1 MTRPLALIG
10 WLFVVVD
17 LIGAALLAT
26 SRGGDAATRG
36 LGPGLGMA
44 LATLAAVAGVLLWLG
59 RGPERGGLVVL
70 GAILAAAPF
79 AFGAAMTISRQG
91 LGLIYPSLRER
102 KRPMEPSPQYAYPD
116 AAGREAALAIV
127 MNDYAKL
134 DSILRATPGPDLT
147 ARDERGVSLLGL
159 ATNAAIMDGGTMR
172 DLDALKLLLAAG
184 AKPRPDDLGPDR
196 SLIEQVA
203 GDRTERQT
211 VALEWL
217 LDAGLG
223 PDTPTLDGQPVL
235 FQPDLAPAAAR
246 LLLARGANRMART
259 TNGGRLDWSPVTYQA
274 DLRRW
279 ATALAL
285 LKGGVPVDHGT
296 PAGSVLAR
304 VLRNSAS
311 RTTDQERADP
321 AFQAF
326 MAAVSR

>member
-1 MTRPLALIG
+1 MTRPLLILG
-10 WLFVVVD
+10 WIFVVVD

-70 GAILAAAPF
+70 GAILAAAPY
-79 AFGAAMTISRQG
+79 AFGAAMTVSRQG

-159 ATNAAIMDGGTMR
+159 ATNAAIMDSGTMR

-184 AKPRPDDLGPDR
+184 AKPCPDDLGPDR

-235 FQPDLAPAAAR
+235 FPPGPGPGRGAPAAGPWRQPDGPYHQRRPAR
-246 LLLARGANRMART
+246 LVAGYLPGRPSALGHRAGAVGRWSSGRPRHARWFGTGSGAPQQRVAHHR
-259 TNGGRLDWSPVTYQA
+259 P
-274 DLRRW
+274 
-279 ATALAL
+279 
-285 LKGGVPVDHGT
+285 GT
-296 PAGSVLAR
+296 R
-304 VLRNSAS
+304 
-311 RTTDQERADP
+311 
-321 AFQAF
+321 
-326 MAAVSR
+326 